1 MENKIRNSILVITTV
16 SFVGILLRV
25 YYFPYDIPFSY
36 DTLDYF
42 AYALT
47 ERSIGKFPENVA
59 LANNGWPTVVS
70 FFMSISNSNDLMNL
84 TYLQRT
90 LGMSFSILTVI
101 PVYFLARRFFTEK
114 IAVIAP
120 ALFILEPNI
129 VINSVSGGT
138 LPIFIF
144 LSTTAIWLFLSNRI
158 KIIIISFAIIG
169 FLSFMRYEGLLLI
182 IPFSIMFFVRYRYEK
197 NELKKYFLM
206 IIVFLLVITPIA
218 ALRVEAYGYDGML
231 SNMIDGIIHV
241 TNILGNGI
249 QSPVEGEEEWVIEG
263 ENNIPDFLRFGII
276 NLFKFLGITM
286 LPIFIFFISISIVYL
301 IKQKNELK
309 INARFFSVV
318 FYSLVLLIPAF
329 YIYGRHI
336 EEIRYLFILYPIFA
350 LLSLYSIQVIFNKIR
365 NHSLITSLIICGVV
379 VLSLGFIEFEREDN
393 SFDIEA
399 FSIARVIV
407 NEQYGYNTFPPVTKY
422 IKSAEVYD
430 KFHDSIKFDENGHVE
445 RLSNRIDY
453 EDHTSIESFLSNSKE
468 KGLTHL
474 IISDRDQPEF
484 LEDVFL
490 NEKKFPY
497 LEKIYDST
505 DKNFIHIVKIFQI
518 NYEIFSNFK

>member
-144 LSTTAIWLFLSNRI
+144 LSTTAIWLFLS
-158 KIIIISFAIIG
+158 
-169 FLSFMRYEGLLLI
+169 
-182 IPFSIMFFVRYRYEK
+182 
-197 NELKKYFLM
+197 
-206 IIVFLLVITPIA
+206 
-218 ALRVEAYGYDGML
+218 
-231 SNMIDGIIHV
+231 
-241 TNILGNGI
+241 
-249 QSPVEGEEEWVIEG
+249 
-263 ENNIPDFLRFGII
+263 
-276 NLFKFLGITM
+276 
-286 LPIFIFFISISIVYL
+286 
-301 IKQKNELK
+301 
-309 INARFFSVV
+309 
-318 FYSLVLLIPAF
+318 
-329 YIYGRHI
+329 
-336 EEIRYLFILYPIFA
+336 
-350 LLSLYSIQVIFNKIR
+350 LSL
-365 NHSLITSLIICGVV
+365 
-379 VLSLGFIEFEREDN
+379 
-393 SFDIEA
+393 
-399 FSIARVIV
+399 
-407 NEQYGYNTFPPVTKY
+407 
-422 IKSAEVYD
+422 
-430 KFHDSIKFDENGHVE
+430 
-445 RLSNRIDY
+445 
-453 EDHTSIESFLSNSKE
+453 
-468 KGLTHL
+468 
-474 IISDRDQPEF
+474 
-484 LEDVFL
+484 
-490 NEKKFPY
+490 
-497 LEKIYDST
+497 
-505 DKNFIHIVKIFQI
+505 IHI
-518 NYEIFSNFK
+518 